1 METMLQEGRRPGLLQ
16 HVFGLW
22 TSPGETF
29 PSILRRSRVLAP
41 LLALVALQVAFT
53 AAWLQKVDAKEF
65 IKTQL
70 EESGQ
75 WERMPAQGRSQVLEG
90 QSGFFSIMA
99 WVGAVLGA
107 PIVVLVVAAVY
118 LFVFRFFYASP
129 VTFKPSLSLVA
140 HVFLAVG
147 LVTTPLTLLVLS
159 LREDWNIN
167 PQSAIQANLSLL
179 IGDRES
185 VPEFLWSVAESLD
198 LFSFWVLWLLA
209 VGFAT
214 ASARRWTT
222 VLAGVLAPWV
232 IYVLAK
238 STLAALF

>member
-1 METMLQEGRRPGLLQ
+1 METMLQEGRRPGLLH

-22 TSPGETF
+22 TAPGETF
-29 PSILRRSRVLAP
+29 PSILRRPQVLAP
-41 LLALVALQVAFT
+41 LLVLVTLQVAFT

-65 IKTQL
+65 IKTQM

-75 WERMPAQGRSQVLEG
+75 WEKIPAESRSQVLES

-107 PIVVLVVAAVY
+107 AIVALVTAAVY

-129 VTFKPSLSLVA
+129 VTFKPSLSLVL

-147 LVTTPLTLLVLS
+147 LVTTPLTLLVLA
-159 LREDWNIN
+159 LRGDWNIN

-185 VPEFLWSVAESLD
+185 VPEFLWSFAESLD
-198 LFSFWVLWLLA
+198 LFSF
-209 VGFAT
+209 
-214 ASARRWTT
+214 
-222 VLAGVLAPWV
+222 
-232 IYVLAK
+232 
-238 STLAALF
+238 